1 MVQTLTK
8 VAGLTLYAADIN
20 YFQDNKSKYD
30 MIYDTFVNYNSV
42 DKRWQFYSTY
52 LQTNNTKNNTT
63 KQNT

>member
-1 MVQTLTK
+1 MHMVQTLTK

-42 DKRWQFYSTY
+42 DKR
-52 LQTNNTKNNTT
+52 
-63 KQNT
+63 